1 LGKILNKIKLIKKIL
16 IKNNELF
23 QLIKINLIKILKNLK
38 FHINL
43 LNNSQKIKTINLKN
57 QHHLLNYILGNN
69 SIIKIKIC

>member
-1 LGKILNKIKLIKKIL
+1 MGKILNKIKLIKKIL